1 MENQIEFGD
10 NWINKENEKVVS
22 CGDGRLSMLNS
33 NLVNSIPNIKS
44 KRSESFRKTSSLQRH
59 YNSVKHIYAE
69 RLL

>member
-10 NWINKENEKVVS
+10 NWINKENNKVVS
-22 CGDGRLSMLNS
+22 CDDGRLS
-33 NLVNSIPNIKS
+33 NLVNGIPNMKS